1 MRTHPSRQSDR
12 ASIAPVNPQ
21 EKDLAAAASQIAG
34 ASRGKQMA
42 GGLTGLSS
50 QPRRRRVPSRKSQWQ
65 QSARLQSA
73 GPSRGVLHARQIQSP
88 RIIHTF
94 QHSCCARYAL
104 RFSSPQNADGF
115 HLPRVHFPP
124 LACRHILV
132 IAVGDARCAGL
143 GKYSVVNVL
152 DEHERTMAFAEIAL
166 GQIKSLR
173 QTAIPRNYEIWY
185 VYATGYNP
193 PLNKIINET
202 LARNGRLTESD
213 LEQIYETYLSHL
225 KITDRIDKVGAR
237 VIGEIDD
244 VMSLIT
250 DALGVSVSYDA
261 TLSEANEKLSAAGDR
276 DTVKPIIE
284 MLIKAT
290 GEMRETNTALEERLT
305 LSKTEISNLQ
315 QSLEAIRAESLTDP
329 LTGLGNRKYFDRMI
343 DVAVQNALANNEPLS
358 LLMFDIDHFKSFNDS
373 YGHLTGDQVLRL
385 VSNSLKQTI
394 KGQDITARYGGEEFA
409 VVLPNTALRQA
420 LTVADHIRRAVMAKE
435 LKKKST
441 GEILGRVTISVGV
454 SMLKPG
460 DDTDALIE
468 RADACL
474 YVAKR
479 NGRNR
484 VICEVDPEYA
494 TENHGQACVSKAA
507 G

>member
-1 MRTHPSRQSDR
+1 
-12 ASIAPVNPQ
+12 
-21 EKDLAAAASQIAG
+21 
-34 ASRGKQMA
+34 
-42 GGLTGLSS
+42 
-50 QPRRRRVPSRKSQWQ
+50 
-65 QSARLQSA
+65 
-73 GPSRGVLHARQIQSP
+73 
-88 RIIHTF
+88 
-94 QHSCCARYAL
+94 
-104 RFSSPQNADGF
+104 
-115 HLPRVHFPP
+115 
-124 LACRHILV
+124 
-132 IAVGDARCAGL
+132 
-143 GKYSVVNVL
+143 VL

-185 VYATGYNP
+185 VYATGHNP
-193 PLNKIINET
+193 SLSKIINET
-202 LARNGRLTESD
+202 LARNGKLTEAD
-213 LEQIYETYLSHL
+213 LEQIYDTYLSHI
-225 KITDRIDKVGAR
+225 KTTDRIDKVGAR

-244 VMSLIT
+244 VMRLVT
-250 DALGVSVSYDA
+250 AALGTSQSYETTLTEA
-261 TLSEANEKLSAAGDR
+261 TEKLSSAQTA
-276 DTVKPIIE
+276 
-284 MLIKAT
+284 LQIKAVVET
-290 GEMRETNTALEERLT
+290 LVKSTSEMRETNKALEERLT
-305 LSKTEISNLQ
+305 LSKSEISNLQ

-343 DVAVQNALANNEPLS
+343 EAEVQNALTSNQPLS

-385 VSNSLKQTI
+385 VGMSLKQTI

-460 DDTDALIE
+460 DDTDSLIE

-474 YVAKR
+474 YAAKR
-479 NGRNR
+479 AGRNR
-484 VICEVDPEYA
+484 VICEADPEYSA
-494 TENHGQACVSKAA
+494 EIQIQVA
-507 G
+507 

>member
-1 MRTHPSRQSDR
+1 MGIR
-12 ASIAPVNPQ
+12 
-21 EKDLAAAASQIAG
+21 
-34 ASRGKQMA
+34 
-42 GGLTGLSS
+42 
-50 QPRRRRVPSRKSQWQ
+50 
-65 QSARLQSA
+65 
-73 GPSRGVLHARQIQSP
+73 
-88 RIIHTF
+88 
-94 QHSCCARYAL
+94 
-104 RFSSPQNADGF
+104 
-115 HLPRVHFPP
+115 
-124 LACRHILV
+124 
-132 IAVGDARCAGL
+132 
-143 GKYSVVNVL
+143 SVVKVL
-152 DEHERTMAFAEIAL
+152 DEHERTMAFAEVAL
-166 GQIKSLR
+166 GQIRSLR

-185 VYATGYNP
+185 VYATGYNA
-193 PLNKIINET
+193 PLNKVINET
-202 LARNGRLTESD
+202 LARNGRLTEAD

-225 KITDRIDKVGAR
+225 KTTDRIDKVGAR

-244 VMSLIT
+244 VMSLIN
-250 DALGVSVSYDA
+250 DALGMSATYDA
-261 TLSEANEKLSAAGDR
+261 SLSSASQKLAAAKDR
-276 DTVKPIIE
+276 GQVKAIVDS
-284 MLIKAT
+284 LSKST
-290 GEMRETNTALEERLT
+290 REMRETNKALEERLT
-305 LSKTEISNLQ
+305 LSKSEISDLQ

-343 DVAVQNALANNEPLS
+343 DMAVQAALADGEPLS

-385 VSNSLKQTI
+385 VGMSLKQTI

-454 SMLKPG
+454 SMLKPD

-474 YVAKR
+474 YAAKR

-484 VICEVDPEYA
+484 VICEIDPEYA
-494 TENHGQACVSKAA
+494 AETQSAVA
-507 G
+507 